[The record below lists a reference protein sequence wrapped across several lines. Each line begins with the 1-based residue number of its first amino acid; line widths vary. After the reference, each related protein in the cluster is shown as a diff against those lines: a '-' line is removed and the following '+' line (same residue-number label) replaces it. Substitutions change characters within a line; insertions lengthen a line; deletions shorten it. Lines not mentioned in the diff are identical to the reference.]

1 MTNSLKLSLIAFT
14 ASTLFVGAA
23 QAEDIVR
30 VSLVGK
36 DANAVRAELIHAAR
50 TLCASESPTPHY
62 TLQSDRDVCI
72 RDTVAKAEADYRQM
86 KGLQMAL
93 AKGE

>member
-1 MTNSLKLSLIAFT
+1 MTNSLKLSLIAVAAGGLF
-14 ASTLFVGAA
+14 ASAA
-23 QAEDIVR
+23 QAEDMVR
-30 VSLVGK
+30 VSLIGK
-36 DANAVRAELIHAAR
+36 DAKTVDAELIHAAR
-50 TLCASESPTPHY
+50 VVCAGESPTPHY

-72 RDTVAKAEADYRQM
+72 RDTTAKAEAEYRQM

>member
-1 MTNSLKLSLIAFT
+1 MTKSLKLSLIAFT
-14 ASTLFVGAA
+14 ASALFAGAA

-30 VSLVGK
+30 VSLTGK
-36 DANAVRAELIHAAR
+36 DANAVHAELIHAAR
-50 TLCASESPTPHY
+50 MVCASESPTPHF
-62 TLQSDRDVCI
+62 TLESDRDACM
-72 RDTVAKAEADYRQM
+72 RETVAKAEADYRQM